1 MKVRAVEWVII
12 TLIVTVS
19 MMGTGYAD
27 VFVRIN
33 KNGRKEFSNAP
44 TGSGWVLYAA
54 EEKETTNLTFV
65 GKPRP
70 KSLEEI
76 IHETALIYGV
86 DADLVKAI
94 VRTESNSNP
103 LAVSRRGAQGLMQ
116 LMPATA
122 RKLSVD
128 APFDPRQNIIGGVK
142 YVKSLLRTYGDL
154 KLVLAAY
161 NAGPKAVRKYSGV
174 PPYRETK
181 QYIKKVMK
189 YYKRFKKKKRLTV
202 AGG

>member
-1 MKVRAVEWVII
+1 M
-12 TLIVTVS
+12 
-19 MMGTGYAD
+19 
-27 VFVRIN
+27 
-33 KNGRKEFSNAP
+33 
-44 TGSGWVLYAA
+44 
-54 EEKETTNLTFV
+54 
-65 GKPRP
+65 
-70 KSLEEI
+70 
-76 IHETALIYGV
+76 
-86 DADLVKAI
+86 
-94 VRTESNSNP
+94 
-103 LAVSRRGAQGLMQ
+103 
-116 LMPATA
+116 MPATA